1 MKIGVLTG
9 GGDCPGLNAVIRAVV
24 KVSSRKYGMEVIGI
38 EDGFSGLL
46 TPMHTREMTPQSVR
60 GILPMGGTIL
70 GTASEINPMKVRQ
83 TLSGKE
89 QISDLSHVV
98 LENVKQLGLSGLIC
112 IGGDGTLKI
121 AHHLFLLGV
130 PVIGIPK
137 TIDNDIPETD
147 STFGFHTAV
156 NTATEA
162 LDKLHT
168 TAESHKRVIVV
179 EVMGRYAGWI
189 ALEAG
194 IAGGADVILIPEIP
208 FQIEAICKKIVERH
222 DRGAGFSIVV
232 VAEGARPVGGEMSV
246 IKRTED
252 GYVLRLGGIGNKVGE
267 EIATRTDL
275 DVRVAILGH
284 IQRGGSPVPF
294 DRTLATRFGVAA
306 SDLAAQG
313 TFGKMVCLKGG
324 RIQSV
329 SLKEA
334 VRGLKF
340 VPTDG
345 DEVKSAEA
353 LGISLGRGGTAPC
366 GM

>member
-1 MKIGVLTG
+1 
-9 GGDCPGLNAVIRAVV
+9 
-24 KVSSRKYGMEVIGI
+24 
-38 EDGFSGLL
+38 
-46 TPMHTREMTPQSVR
+46 
-60 GILPMGGTIL
+60 
-70 GTASEINPMKVRQ
+70 
-83 TLSGKE
+83 
-89 QISDLSHVV
+89 
-98 LENVKQLGLSGLIC
+98 
-112 IGGDGTLKI
+112 
-121 AHHLFLLGV
+121 
-130 PVIGIPK
+130 
-137 TIDNDIPETD
+137 
-147 STFGFHTAV
+147 
-156 NTATEA
+156 
-162 LDKLHT
+162 
-168 TAESHKRVIVV
+168 VIVV

-232 VAEGARPVGGEMSV
+232 VAEGASPVGGEMSV
-246 IKRTED
+246 IKRAED

-275 DVRVAILGH
+275 DVRVAVLGH
-284 IQRGGSPVPF
+284 IQRGGSPIPF

-313 TFGKMVCLKGG
+313 TFGQMVCLKGG

>member
-24 KVSSRKYGMEVIGI
+24 KASALKYDWDVIGV
-38 EDGFSGLL
+38 EDGFSGL
-46 TPMHTREMTPQSVR
+46 MTPSHIRKMTPESVR
-60 GILPMGGTIL
+60 GILPTGGTIL
-70 GTASEINPMKVRQ
+70 GTASDINPMKVKQWIDGR
-83 TLSGKE
+83 E
-89 QISDLSHVV
+89 QMIDHSRHI
-98 LENVKQLGLSGLIC
+98 LENAKALSLSGLIC

-121 AHHLFLLGV
+121 AQHLYLLGL

-137 TIDNDIPETD
+137 TIDNDIPDTD

-168 TAESHKRVIVV
+168 TAESHRRVIVV

-208 FQIEAICKKIVERH
+208 FQIEAVCKKIT
-222 DRGAGFSIVV
+222 DRYEQGAGFSIVV
-232 VAEGARPVGGEMSV
+232 VAEGASPVGGEMSV
-246 IKRTED
+246 IKRGED

-267 EIATRTDL
+267 EIAARTNV
-275 DVRVAILGH
+275 DVRVTVLGH

-294 DRTLATRFGVAA
+294 DRSLATRFGVAA
-306 SDLAAQG
+306 CDLAAKQQ
-313 TFGKMVCLKGG
+313 FGQMVCLKGG
-324 RIQSV
+324 EIQSV

-334 VRGLKF
+334 TRGLKF
-340 VPTDG
+340 VATEG
-345 DEVKSAEA
+345 NEVKSAEA
-353 LGISLGRGGTAPC
+353 LGVSFGR
-366 GM
+366 